1 MHEKAGYGELAE
13 CFPNYEEQIAKELQW
28 LKDAGATIK
37 VVEVPEGLRQFDMS
51 LSYEYLEKTPF
62 DVIITDN
69 MSMWTILDTLRRSKD
84 IISNFQ
90 RKEMEKVNTKGL
102 LKKLEI

>member
-1 MHEKAGYGELAE
+1 MYEKVDYGELAE
-13 CFPNYEEQIAKELQW
+13 CSPNYEEQIAKELQW

-37 VVEVPEGLRQFDMS
+37 VVEVPEELRQFNMS

-69 MSMWTILDTLRRSKD
+69 MPMCTILDTLRRSKD
-84 IISNFQ
+84 IISNFH
-90 RKEMEKVNTKGL
+90 RKEMEKVNTNEL